1 MSNNK
6 SNDFK
11 VNSTLKNKSGTLS
24 IKFDMY
30 VVPLMYVGYGIIFLV
45 SLFGNSLIIY
55 THNTNS

>member
-6 SNDFK
+6 SNDFS
-11 VNSTLKNKSGTLS
+11 VNSTLKNKSETLS
-24 IKFDMY
+24 IKFYMY
-30 VVPLMYVGYGIIFLV
+30 IVPLMYVGYGIIFLV